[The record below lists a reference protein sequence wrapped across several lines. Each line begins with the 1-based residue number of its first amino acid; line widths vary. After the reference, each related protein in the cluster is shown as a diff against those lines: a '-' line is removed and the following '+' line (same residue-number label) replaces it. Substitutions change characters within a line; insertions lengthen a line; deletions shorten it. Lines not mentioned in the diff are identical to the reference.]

1 MTSVI
6 LFSLWQCCTFLY
18 LKWVYK
24 KDENRCFS
32 GNNSFKV
39 KKAWFRLGIRK
50 NFLTEDGGTLA
61 QVAQRDGCPIP
72 RNIQDQVE
80 CGSVQPD
87 GNEVGPCS
95 LQES

>member
-18 LKWVYK
+18 LKGVYK
-24 KDENRCFS
+24 KDGKRSFS
-32 GNNSFKV
+32 EGNGFKI
-39 KKAWFRLGIRK
+39 KEAWFRLDIRK

-61 QVAQRDGCPIP
+61 QVDQRDGCPIP
-72 RNIQDQVE
+72 RNSQDQVE

-87 GNEVGPCS
+87 INEACPCS